1 MFGESINKIEIEL
14 KFEKTSG
21 SMCTKFLTRIA
32 EVGSAQNKL
41 KLFIF
46 DKEGKSG

>member
-32 EVGSAQNKL
+32 EVGSALIKL